1 MTKWIVSLLL
11 VNLALF
17 GWMRWGHTLTA
28 EADTPVAQAALN
40 ADKIKLL
47 EWTAVSA
54 VASGVSTTSGMTLT
68 LSPIAMPAVTV
79 VPSVLPVSAPAV
91 AHAQP
96 QASSCAEWGE
106 FSGSDLARAQ
116 QSLAVLKLGDALAQ
130 RSVERN
136 HGYWVY
142 IPPLKKRSQVERKI
156 AQLKERGVEDYF
168 VVQEEG
174 RWQNAISLGVFKS
187 EEAAQKFLASLQAKD
202 VRTAKIGERVSK
214 LRYIVFVMKNL
225 DAGIVGKLNAMQKE
239 FPDSELKVSACG
251 N

>member
-11 VNLALF
+11 INLALF
-17 GWMRWGHTLTA
+17 GWMQWGDTLTV
-28 EADTPVAQAALN
+28 EADAPMAQASLN

-47 EWTAVSA
+47 EWTAASA
-54 VASGVSTTSGMTLT
+54 VASGVSATSGMTLT
-68 LSPIAMPAVTV
+68 LSPISMPAVTV
-79 VPSVLPVSAPAV
+79 VPSPPSVPASAV
-91 AHAQP
+91 VHVQP
-96 QASSCAEWGE
+96 KAPSCAEWGE

-116 QSLAVLKLGDALAQ
+116 QSLATLKLGEGFTQ

-168 VVQEEG
+168 VVQEQG
-174 RWQNAISLGVFKS
+174 KWQNAISLGVFKS

-202 VRTAKIGERVSK
+202 VRTAKIGERISK

-225 DAGIVGKLNAMQKE
+225 DAGTVGKLNAMQKE

>member
-11 VNLALF
+11 VNLAFF
-17 GWMRWGHTLTA
+17 GWMRWGNTLTA
-28 EADTPVAQAALN
+28 EVDTPMAQAALN

-47 EWTAVSA
+47 EWSAVSA

-79 VPSVLPVSAPAV
+79 VSSVLPVSASAV
-91 AHAQP
+91 AYVQP
-96 QASSCAEWGE
+96 KVSSCAEWGE

-116 QSLAVLKLGDALAQ
+116 QSLATLKLAEGLAQ

-187 EEAAQKFLASLQAKD
+187 EEAAQKFLASLQAKG

-225 DAGIVGKLNAMQKE
+225 DAGMLGQV
-239 FPDSELKVSACG
+239 ELDAEGIS
-251 N
+251 